1 MAGTL
6 FLMDPRTALAYDVGL
21 MGLLSRVFRTK
32 SLDSILRDSE
42 APGQSL
48 KRTLGPVQLTSL
60 GIGAIIGAGIF
71 ATVGSAAAGDAHRPG
86 AGPAIII
93 SFIITAIACAFCA
106 LCYAELASLI
116 PISGSAYTYSY
127 ATMGEMVA
135 WIIGWD
141 LIIEYAIGNV
151 AVAISWAGYF
161 NELIRGIQIGGVN
174 LEIPMW
180 LRSDLHT
187 ALGCRSL
194 MSGPLAD
201 IGADR
206 LASCQTLLAGAP
218 HIGSYPFVMNLPAV
232 MIVALLTV
240 ILVIGVRE
248 SAWFNSAMVV
258 LKLLILAFV
267 VIVGFK
273 YVRPENWRPFSPGG
287 WPGIQAGAAVIF
299 FSYIGF
305 DAVSTAAEETKN
317 PKRDLPIGLIA
328 SLIICTIIY
337 IGVAAVLTGMLPSVD
352 LNTAEPLAKA
362 FSANGVDWAA
372 GIISLGAVVAMT
384 AVLLVFQLGQPRIL
398 FSMSRDGLLPK
409 YFGRVHPKFRT
420 PHVGTIL
427 TGVFVA
433 VGASVSPLSDVVD
446 LTNIG
451 TLFAFVLV
459 CAGVIILRATDP
471 HRVRP
476 FRMPWLPLTPGW
488 IAFLWIVVTGYRSG
502 AIQSLPLT
510 IGVAAI
516 CLSGLG
522 MNAAALTNRLRGR
535 VTPEWMRTDLAL
547 AGIGTCFYLMAGLPM
562 VTWLRFGYWLAAGL
576 LIYFL
581 YGFHRSRLARN
592 PETSGT

>member
-1 MAGTL
+1 
-6 FLMDPRTALAYDVGL
+6 
-21 MGLLSRVFRTK
+21 MGLLRRVFRTK
-32 SLDSILRDSE
+32 TLDSILRDSE
-42 APGQSL
+42 APGQTL
-48 KRTLGPVQLTSL
+48 KRTLGPVQLTAL
-60 GIGAIIGAGIF
+60 GIGAVIGAGIF

-127 ATMGEMVA
+127 ATMGEVVA

-161 NELIRGIQIGGVN
+161 NELLRGFQIGGVS

-187 ALGCRSL
+187 ALGCHSL
-194 MSGPLAD
+194 LSGPLTDVA
-201 IGADR
+201 ADR
-206 LASCQTLLAGAP
+206 VSSCQSLLSSAP
-218 HIGSYPFVMNLPAV
+218 HLGSFPIVMNLPAV
-232 MIVALLTV
+232 FIVALLTV

-248 SAWFNSAMVV
+248 SAWFNSTMVL
-258 LKLLILAFV
+258 LKLFILAFV

-273 YVRPENWRPFSPGG
+273 YVRPENWKPFSPGG
-287 WPGIQAGAAVIF
+287 WLGIQAGAAVIF

-328 SLIICTIIY
+328 SLIICTLIY
-337 IGVAAVLTGMLPSVD
+337 ILVAVVLTGMLPSGE

-362 FSANGVDWAA
+362 FSANGIDWAA
-372 GIISLGAVVAMT
+372 GIISFGAVIAMT

-409 YFGRVHPKFRT
+409 YFGRVHPRFRT
-420 PHVGTIL
+420 PHVGTIW

-433 VGASVSPLSDVVD
+433 VGACVSPLSDVVD

-476 FRMPWLPLTPGW
+476 FRMPWVPLTPGW
-488 IAFLWIVVTGYRSG
+488 IAFLWLVLTGYRSG
-502 AIQSLPLT
+502 AIESLPLT
-510 IGVAAI
+510 AGVAAI
-516 CLSGLG
+516 CIAGLCL
-522 MNAAALTNRLRGR
+522 NAAALAMRVQGR
-535 VTPEWMRTDLAL
+535 VIPEWMRTDLAL
-547 AGIGTCFYLMAGLPM
+547 AGIGTCFYLMAGLPII
-562 VTWLRFGYWLAAGL
+562 TWLRFGYWLAAGL
-576 LIYFL
+576 VIYFL
-581 YGFHRSRLARN
+581 YGFRRSRLALTGQ
-592 PETSGT
+592 P